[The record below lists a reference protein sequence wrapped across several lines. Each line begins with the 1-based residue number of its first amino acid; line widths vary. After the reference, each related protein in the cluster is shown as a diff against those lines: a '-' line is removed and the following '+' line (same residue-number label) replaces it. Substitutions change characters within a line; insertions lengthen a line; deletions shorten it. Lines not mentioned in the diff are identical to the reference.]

1 MLFFEISVKLL
12 FFFSGLESGYG
23 CDGGTRRQTRSSNKA
38 YLHTTTV
45 ESSGITV
52 TSFKLYC
59 SSQSLRIEFAP
70 VYLNCLLPF
79 VFPFLLHWSISGRF
93 TTAPCF
99 FFSQKSV
106 YRGSSRSTGSVRE
119 WADPSGS
126 VPSQRTLTPLPPFL
140 AATHSH
146 PTLWLLY
153 ILTWKDNNK
162 DTTGL
167 YSM

>member
-23 CDGGTRRQTRSSNKA
+23 CDGGTQRQTRSSNKA

-52 TSFKLYC
+52 TSFKLFC
-59 SSQSLRIEFAP
+59 SNQSSRKPKLYFAF
-70 VYLNCLLPF
+70 CF
-79 VFPFLLHWSISGRF
+79 SFFTSSIGGRF

-106 YRGSSRSTGSVRE
+106 YCGSSRSTGSVRE

-153 ILTWKDNNK
+153 ILTWKDNDK

>member
-23 CDGGTRRQTRSSNKA
+23 CDGGTQRQTRSSNKA

-59 SSQSLRIEFAP
+59 SSQSSRIEFAP

-79 VFPFLLHWSISGRF
+79 VFHFFLQVSMEGLQLHPVSSSPKKVFTVAVVDLLAVSESGQIPV
-93 TTAPCF
+93 AV
-99 FFSQKSV
+99 SQAS
-106 YRGSSRSTGSVRE
+106 GP
-119 WADPSGS
+119 WHLFPPSWLQLILI
-126 VPSQRTLTPLPPFL
+126 P
-140 AATHSH
+140 HSGFC
-146 PTLWLLY
+146 T
-153 ILTWKDNNK
+153 
-162 DTTGL
+162 
-167 YSM
+167 S

>member
-79 VFPFLLHWSISGRF
+79 VFHFFLQVSMEGLQLHPVSS
-93 TTAPCF
+93 PPK
-99 FFSQKSV
+99 KSV

>member
-59 SSQSLRIEFAP
+59 SSQSLRIEFAF

-99 FFSQKSV
+99 FFSQKVFTVAVVDLLAVSESGQIPV
-106 YRGSSRSTGSVRE
+106 AVSQASGP
-119 WADPSGS
+119 WHLFPPSWLQLILI
-126 VPSQRTLTPLPPFL
+126 P
-140 AATHSH
+140 HSGFC
-146 PTLWLLY
+146 T
-153 ILTWKDNNK
+153 
-162 DTTGL
+162 
-167 YSM
+167 S

>member
-23 CDGGTRRQTRSSNKA
+23 CDGGTQRQTRSSNKA

-59 SSQSLRIEFAP
+59 SSQSSRIEFAP

-79 VFPFLLHWSISGRF
+79 VFHFFLQVSMEGLQLHHVSSSPKKVFTVAVVDLLAVSESGQIPV
-93 TTAPCF
+93 AV
-99 FFSQKSV
+99 SQ
-106 YRGSSRSTGSVRE
+106 
-119 WADPSGS
+119 ASG
-126 VPSQRTLTPLPPFL
+126 P
-140 AATHSH
+140 
-146 PTLWLLY
+146 
-153 ILTWKDNNK
+153 
-162 DTTGL
+162 
-167 YSM
+167 